1 MDEEKQERG
10 EQKKGWMNKHK
21 GKSMVIHSPHR
32 S

>member
-10 EQKKGWMNKHK
+10 EQKKGRMNK
-21 GKSMVIHSPHR
+21 GKSIAIHSPHR